1 MGFVFSDFGPK
12 FTVRDVTGENPVTR
26 IITHIAN
33 DEAGTVTLLVRSRE
47 SGAGLGSGRP
57 HSIAALRRCLTTPD
71 A

>member
-47 SGAGLGSGRP
+47 RERAERG
-57 HSIAALRRCLTTPD
+57 
-71 A
+71 